1 VKWTFGLA
9 VARAEDATGTDGE
22 ARPCQGNCSG
32 ESVMRLYRCFLC
44 LILCVVAGI
53 QASPQE
59 LKIEQGALT
68 DDASIARAM
77 PELAEQVMA
86 RYAVPDRD
94 RYLDN
99 LFRLQIVAGQ
109 YERAIDSLQSLTELR
124 RVKDPASVWRVLADE
139 LLAKARMKQ
148 SGGGLTLD
156 EAFKLE

>member
-1 VKWTFGLA
+1 
-9 VARAEDATGTDGE
+9 
-22 ARPCQGNCSG
+22 
-32 ESVMRLYRCFLC
+32 
-44 LILCVVAGI
+44 VAGI

-86 RYAVPDRD
+86 RYAEPDRD

-148 SGGGLTLD
+148 SGG
-156 EAFKLE
+156 